1 MRLLIVLPPLC
12 PLVPR
17 PTQCP
22 IWAKILTIMFLV
34 VDVRLRPQQRQQHK
48 SSWPRRQCACDPK
61 VSRDWCKYYIWYIT
75 MFISSWTDAYQ
86 GENINNGRFYRH
98 SFSYAP
104 KRQRHQSRDDRDRE
118 SRLRCHGE
126 DEATLR
132 QLLLEYVEK
141 KHTHSL
147 KGAVM
152 QAKWTHNEHQLQQQQ
167 QEKHT
172 VVFLAVQLSSLC
184 VI

>member
-1 MRLLIVLPPLC
+1 MNDCNNAYKTAHCLPPAPGLL
-12 PLVPR
+12 PFDAPS
-17 PTQCP
+17 QCP

-34 VDVRLRPQQRQQHK
+34 VDVRLRPQHRQQHK

-61 VSRDWCKYYIWYIT
+61 VSRSIPSTLSYIIYYH
-75 MFISSWTDAYQ
+75 ISLSTDAYQ

-104 KRQRHQSRDDRDRE
+104 KRQRHHSRDDRDRE

-132 QLLLEYVEK
+132 QLLLEYVVERVEK
-141 KHTHSL
+141 QFKKTKHYAGHSW
-147 KGAVM
+147 KCNGKM
-152 QAKWTHNEHQLQQQQ
+152 ST
-167 QEKHT
+167 
-172 VVFLAVQLSSLC
+172 
-184 VI
+184 